1 MVWLIQSLIHLSD
14 QFTKYIVTVLF
25 IQILSLIIS
34 RLLLLRIVIYINSVK
49 GILHVQILQLAT

>member
-1 MVWLIQSLIHLSD
+1 MVWLIQSLIDLGD

-34 RLLLLRIVIYINSVK
+34 RLLLLRIVIYVNSVK